1 MEENGSINV
10 FEEFYKKVRYT
21 RKITVTEEKDEFT
34 FMARK
39 IQRKIVSK
47 EMSFIDKMKREFE
60 EDETEKIL
68 EYKERFGE
76 RYGIA
81 LYRLEKVR
89 DSIEELKQ
97 IRDGALFVWITIGR
111 RSGNTIGIVQNPE
124 DLHGVIVLFK
134 HEPPRSLLHDFVYV
148 TKYDIRLSLQ
158 KKKYVKAFEYYPTKF
173 LNRLILEFSS
183 KIRSLYYKWKND
195 FYRSLLKKAKE
206 MMAPFPIPEGVQIRV
221 GNHYGE
227 VLVVFHKTIIY
238 FSLWGEPSPEF
249 FDRDENSYMYERT
262 RPVRYEE
269 AVEYIISK
277 FNYYAG
283 DEPENIKKY
292 AELAKKYI
300 EALNEALSYA
310 KLCVLAPEK
319 VEEIKNQ
326 L

>member
-1 MEENGSINV
+1 M
-10 FEEFYKKVRYT
+10 
-21 RKITVTEEKDEFT
+21 
-34 FMARK
+34 
-39 IQRKIVSK
+39 
-47 EMSFIDKMKREFE
+47 
-60 EDETEKIL
+60 EDEEKIL
-68 EYKERFGE
+68 EMWKKELGISFEKKERKVEDIFRKVKVKVSLDFELEKIEELKRELEDEKLTEYRERFGE
-76 RYGIA
+76 RYGMM
-81 LYRLEKVR
+81 LYRLE
-89 DSIEELKQ
+89 Q
-97 IRDGALFVWITIGR
+97 IRDALEEIKKLRENSLYVWVTIGR

-124 DLHGVIVLFK
+124 DMYGVIVLFK

-183 KIRSLYYKWKND
+183 KIRNRYERWKSEFYKD
-195 FYRSLLKKAKE
+195 LLRKARE
-206 MMAPFPIPEGVQIRV
+206 MMDPVPIPEGVQIRI

-238 FSLWGEPSPEF
+238 FDLWGEPAPEF

-262 RPVRYEE
+262 RPVRYDE

-300 EALNEALSYA
+300 DALNEALAYA
-310 KLCVLAPEK
+310 KLCVLSPEK